1 MKCTVIIPAA
11 GQGRRMNSDK
21 KKQFINL
28 KGKPILVWTIEKF
41 QQHDAIDEIILVTS
55 SDEIDYCTKEVVDAY
70 GLTKVK
76 HIIVGGTER
85 QSSVFEGLSFVDEG
99 IVLIHDGVRPF
110 ITTEVI
116 DNAIQQTK
124 KFGACAV
131 GVPVKDTIKY
141 VGEDGTI
148 INTPQRSKLWAVQT
162 PQCFRIDLIKSAHQ
176 KALEEGYLGTDD
188 TVLVERYLKIPIKM
202 INGSYNNIK
211 ITTIE
216 DIAFGEKIIE
226 HQS

>member
-11 GQGRRMNSDK
+11 GQGRRMNSDM
-21 KKQFINL
+21 KKQFISL

-55 SDEIDYCTKEVVDAY
+55 SDEIEYCNKEVVEAF

-76 HIIVGGTER
+76 HIIVGGSER
-85 QSSVFEGLSFVDEG
+85 QSSVFKGLSYVNEG

-110 ITTEVI
+110 ISTDLI
-116 DNAIQQTK
+116 NNAIQHTK

-162 PQCFRIDLIKSAHQ
+162 PQCFKADLIKKVHQ
-176 KALEEGYLGTDD
+176 QALEEGYLGTDD
-188 TVLVERYLKIPIKM
+188 TVLVEKYSETPIKM

-216 DIAFGEKIIE
+216 DLAFGEKIIE